1 LGCTTETVQSSL
13 APLVDDLDQ
22 VLLELGALAAR
33 RHGLSRSAAATLT
46 RLQRSGPARLTELA
60 TAEGVTQPTMSAL
73 VTRLVAQG
81 LLRRSGDPRDAR
93 VVVLDLT
100 PAGAD
105 LLARRRAD
113 RADRLARALADLPT
127 ADASRISDALPALA
141 HLADALRRSA
151 TTPEVTR

>member
-1 LGCTTETVQSSL
+1 VQFPVST
-13 APLVDDLDQ
+13 PVDDLDE
-22 VLLELGALAAR
+22 VLLDLAALAAP
-33 RHGLSRSAAATLT
+33 RHGLSRTAAATLT

-81 LLRRSGDPRDAR
+81 LLRRSGDPQDAR

-105 LLARRRAD
+105 LLAQRRAD
-113 RADRLARALADLPT
+113 RADRLAIALADLPT
-127 ADASRISDALPALA
+127 ADASRIAHALPALA
-141 HLADALRRSA
+141 HLADAMRRSP

>member
-1 LGCTTETVQSSL
+1 VST
-13 APLVDDLDQ
+13 LVDDIDD
-22 VLLELGALAAR
+22 VLLELGALATP
-33 RHGLSRSAAATLT
+33 RHGLSRTAAATLT
-46 RLQRSGPARLTELA
+46 RLARSGPTRLTELA
-60 TAEGVTQPTMSAL
+60 TAEGVSQPTMSAL

-81 LLRRSGDPRDAR
+81 LLRRGGDPQDAR

-105 LLARRRAD
+105 LLARRRTD

-141 HLADALRRSA
+141 RLADALRRSA